1 MGRRLMTGTVYP
13 MFDPALA
20 AGIVTVLSLRF
31 AIGGFRAGLKSAA
44 VIGMLELACGAGTGN
59 WLMTGAGAVTLA
71 LALRGWRQHRPPPSA
86 RRARPGHGDRRQPGR
101 TYRGRR

>member
-1 MGRRLMTGTVYP
+1 MAGTVYP
-13 MFDPALA
+13 MSGPALA

-31 AIGGFRAGLKSAA
+31 ALGGFRAGLKSAA
-44 VIGMLELACGAGTGN
+44 VTGLLELACGAGTGN

-71 LALRGWRQHRPPPSA
+71 LALRGWRQHRPPAPA
-86 RRARPGHGDRRQPGR
+86 QRARPRQGDR